1 MIGGNAKI
9 EVPAIESNL
18 GGEKV
23 QAIATV
29 GVNSS
34 VLAEVNGTVELD
46 IDKSEGVNVGVGGD
60 LKAFAGAKA
69 GVEVGAELRWLRN
82 SSSHYGEMI
91 KQYAKTMPG
100 TWDDMLVDKVPQELW
115 PQLATLLVGTGKSK
129 VMHASA
135 GVEGSAGIGAEAKF
149 AAGLNEGMIEVSGK
163 VGGTFGLGGGVKT
176 KIGLNAV
183 DGVRLVG
190 VLGMKGMNWL
200 SEAIPKKP

>member
-1 MIGGNAKI
+1 
-9 EVPAIESNL
+9 
-18 GGEKV
+18 
-23 QAIATV
+23 
-29 GVNSS
+29 
-34 VLAEVNGTVELD
+34 
-46 IDKSEGVNVGVGGD
+46 
-60 LKAFAGAKA
+60 
-69 GVEVGAELRWLRN
+69 
-82 SSSHYGEMI
+82 
-91 KQYAKTMPG
+91 MPG
-100 TWDDMLVDKVPQELW
+100 GTICWWTRSLRALASV
-115 PQLATLLVGTGKSK
+115 ATLLVGTGKSK

-200 SEAIPKKP
+200 SEAIPEAVAWMIRSSTKSSSDRQLP